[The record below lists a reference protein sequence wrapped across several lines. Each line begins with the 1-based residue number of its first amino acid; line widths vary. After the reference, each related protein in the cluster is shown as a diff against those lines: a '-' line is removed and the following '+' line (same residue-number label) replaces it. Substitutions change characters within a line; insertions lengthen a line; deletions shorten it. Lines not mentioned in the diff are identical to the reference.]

1 MNFLKYPGG
10 KERELKYIK
19 PLVPRFRNY
28 YEPFVGGG
36 SVFLAMEAEHYFIND
51 KSWDLMQ
58 LYSSLKQQDDEMFN
72 LLHEMQH
79 DWLTLGTAVAQH
91 SAELGALYAQART
104 RQSESKELSAKMCVL
119 LRPSLQALVLPQKLR
134 LTYDAPLTLS
144 RKLSRMLRIEAQRG
158 SLPQDD
164 VVKNI
169 EGALKAAYYTMLRAC
184 YNDKEREEQGALRT
198 ALYLFLRETSY
209 SSMFRFNNRGEFN
222 VPYGGIS
229 YNDKELDARVPFYT
243 SAAVQAKMEVT
254 TLCCADFG
262 DFLQQ
267 YSPQADDFMFL
278 DPPYDS
284 DFSTYDQN
292 AFDAQDQARLAA
304 YLIEQ
309 CPCKFLLVIKNTDL
323 ISKLYPLGRSCANG
337 GHLMVKPFEHQ
348 YQVSFKNRNDKKTQ
362 HLLIGN
368 YDF

>member
-19 PLVPRFRNY
+19 PVLPSFNNY

-36 SVFLAMEAEHYFIND
+36 SVYLELSAAHYFIND
-51 KSWDLMQ
+51 KSQDLYQ
-58 LYSSLKQQDDEMFN
+58 LYSCLKQQDSTFFA
-72 LLHEMQH
+72 LLHDLQH
-79 DWLTLGTAVAQH
+79 DWHQLGAAVTQHAVALGQLYE
-91 SAELGALYAQART
+91 SARAGDSVGDELYAQLSPSFTALKLPRQLGGSYEARVT
-104 RQSESKELSAKMCVL
+104 LEH
-119 LRPSLQALVLPQKLR
+119 KL
-134 LTYDAPLTLS
+134 
-144 RKLSRMLRIEAQRG
+144 KRMLQIEAKRG
-158 SLPQDD
+158 CMSQSD
-164 VVKNI
+164 VLKNI
-169 EGALKAAYYTMLRAC
+169 EGMLKSAYYTMLRAC
-184 YNDKEREEQGALRT
+184 YNDKEREHDALRT
-198 ALYLFLRETSY
+198 ALYLFLRETCY

-254 TLCCADFG
+254 TLCCADFA
-262 DFLQQ
+262 DFLHQ
-267 YSPQADDFMFL
+267 YSPTADDFMFL

-292 AFDAQDQARLAA
+292 AFDAQDQGRLAA

-323 ISKLYPLGRSCANG
+323 ISKLYPLGRRCANG
-337 GHLMVKPFEHQ
+337 GHLMVEPFEHQ